1 MTERRD
7 TQSAETTH
15 SVWEALPHAAVRY
28 QTVCSPVPMAWPA
41 SQSAKGRG
49 CRRIVLRTSPPAG
62 TMSCAW
68 PASSTAW
75 ACPRCTSGTRC
86 WTASTGEGGLGAP
99 PLAYLRRTGPSIG
112 NCILRVQ
119 QDLSIREVLL
129 FCWAGAPCC
138 DFFCVGGGAIMGA
151 KPKGEEGGML

>member
-15 SVWEALPHAAVRY
+15 SVWEALPHATVRY
-28 QTVCSPVPMAWPA
+28 QTVCSAVK
-41 SQSAKGRG
+41 SAKGRG

-68 PASSTAW
+68 PASLTAW

-99 PLAYLRRTGPSIG
+99 PGLSAPNRPPHWELYFKGSARPLYTGGLAF
-112 NCILRVQ
+112 
-119 QDLSIREVLL
+119 LL
-129 FCWAGAPCC
+129 GRGA
-138 DFFCVGGGAIMGA
+138 
-151 KPKGEEGGML
+151 LL

>member
-28 QTVCSPVPMAWPA
+28 QTVCSPVKDNPEVPVPMAWPA

-62 TMSCAW
+62 DNVLCL
-68 PASSTAW
+68 ASQFN
-75 ACPRCTSGTRC
+75 RL
-86 WTASTGEGGLGAP
+86 GLSPVHFRDAV
-99 PLAYLRRTGPSIG
+99 LDSING
-112 NCILRVQ
+112 
-119 QDLSIREVLL
+119 
-129 FCWAGAPCC
+129 
-138 DFFCVGGGAIMGA
+138 
-151 KPKGEEGGML
+151 